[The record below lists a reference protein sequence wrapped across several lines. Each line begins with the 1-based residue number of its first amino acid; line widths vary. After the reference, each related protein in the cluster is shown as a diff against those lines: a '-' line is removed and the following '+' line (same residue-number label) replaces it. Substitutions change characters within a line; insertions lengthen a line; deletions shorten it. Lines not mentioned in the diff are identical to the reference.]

1 MFTIYSDKDIFEN
14 IISSPNVY
22 PNWNKIINNHS
33 AVCLDINTIDLDIE
47 LNNPDS
53 MLFLFIQSNARE
65 IDLIPSDNFF
75 KTIYIKP
82 ETVTEKP
89 RSVFFLNIDADK
101 AMKLQVEN
109 GIIVQSKSNIDD
121 KVLLGSYFKD
131 LPKNTVCESNNDKGW
146 KSLINFNLPPSN
158 SLIISDNYL
167 FSNEVDRIIVGEP
180 NTVNLIDALLPPTL
194 KIDFHILI
202 VAEDNKKSDVWCEK
216 LKDRISTQIKSLR
229 QYNIII
235 EFLFSKTIH
244 KRAILSNYL
253 YGSSD
258 KGFSIF
264 STRDN
269 KTTREDNDFR
279 LDRVFN
285 NLHSFG
291 GDVEFTS
298 KENALKG
305 IKKKSIEVFQWLQN
319 NGSIE
324 NRRLIGDCNPDYS
337 INNRLLNDI

>member
-33 AVCLDINTIDLDIE
+33 AVCLDINSIDLDLE

-53 MLFLFIQSNARE
+53 ILFLFIQSNARE
-65 IDLIPSDNFF
+65 IDIMPSDNYF

-82 ETVTEKP
+82 ETVIEKP

-101 AMKLQVEN
+101 AMNLQIEN
-109 GIIVQSKSNIDD
+109 GIIVQSKYNIDD
-121 KVLLGSYFKD
+121 KALLGSFYKD
-131 LPKNTVCESNNDKGW
+131 LPKNTVCESNTVKGW

-167 FSNEVDRIIVGEP
+167 FSNEVDRIIVGET
-180 NTVNLIDALLPPTL
+180 NTVNLVDALLPSTL

-229 QYNIII
+229 QYNIIV

-244 KRAILSNYL
+244 KRALMSNYL

-258 KGFSIF
+258 KGFSVF

-269 KTTREDNDFR
+269 KTTRDDNDFR

-285 NLHSFG
+285 NLNSFG

-305 IKKKSIEVFQWLQN
+305 IKKKSIEVFQWRQKN
-319 NGSIE
+319 EAIE
-324 NRRLIGDCNPDYS
+324 NRRIIGDCNTDYS